1 VKDVSLLPGE
11 RWWGGAVADGHAMP
25 FQTGFR
31 RDLQDA
37 AENQVMPLLISNR
50 GRYIWS
56 DDPFAFEFSNSIV
69 AIRPRNGTPVRVGDG
84 HDGLAG
90 ALAAAGAAHFPP
102 VGSIPDKRLFAA
114 PQYALW
120 IELVFEPTQAK
131 VIAYAEDALAH
142 GFPPGVL
149 ILDEQWHGAYGEWQ
163 FHAGRFPD
171 PEAMIDHL
179 HALGFAASLWLVP
192 YVTPDSVVFRE
203 LHDKRL
209 LISDETG
216 EPRIGR
222 WWNGYS
228 AGLDLLKP
236 EAVVWLERRLD
247 ALREL
252 GVDGFKFDGGDRSFY
267 AQLGCA
273 RPEEYT
279 AAWNAIG
286 LDHALNEYRA
296 GWRAAGLPLAQRQH
310 DKHHTWNGDAGLASL
325 IPHGI
330 AQSLTGHAYHCPD
343 MIGGGDYLV
352 FPHQGPDVIDEEL
365 FVRSAQCSALFPM
378 MQFSAAP
385 WRVLRDEVKVGYC
398 RDAAMLHVRFGEL
411 ILQLAEMAARTGEPI
426 LRPLAYN
433 FPGAAYETVDDQF
446 MLGTD
451 LLVAPV
457 IEQGAVQRSVALP
470 GGRWRA
476 DDGVEYDGPAEI
488 VVDAPL
494 ARLPWFESVSSSAVH
509 EDAVQRAEQSSGAL
523 RDVR

>member
-310 DKHHTWNGDAGLASL
+310 DKHHTWNGEAGLASL